1 MPSLDIVLDLSAEA
15 CLAHY
20 EGRVEQVVAR
30 SLDGCR
36 VAFPAE
42 ALRQVVAHDGV
53 HGIFRLSFTADGRFR
68 SIVRVAELEHR
79 RFV

>member
-30 SLDGCR
+30 SVDGRR
-36 VAFPAE
+36 VAFPAG
-42 ALRQVVAHDGV
+42 ALRQVVTRDGV
-53 HGIFRLSFTADGRFR
+53 RGVFRLSFTYEGRFL
-68 SIVRVAELEHR
+68 SIARVAGLKPER
-79 RFV
+79 